1 MRVIIIGGGKMVY
14 FLARQF
20 ASKGYHLTIINR
32 SAGQAELLSRQLKAT
47 VVLGDGSIPST
58 LEEAGARRADVVL
71 SLTPHDQDNLVACQ
85 LAQQRFGV
93 PKTIALVN
101 DPENE
106 PIFKKLGITAT
117 FSATQIIVKLIEE
130 QAQFED
136 ITNLIPVAEGR
147 IHITEVTLAEDAPAV
162 NCSLQALNMPR
173 GALIANIIRNGQT
186 IVPRGESQLQAGD
199 RLILISQPEN
209 YGQALRSLAGET
221 V

>member
-20 ASKGYHLTIINR
+20 AGKGYHVTLINR
-32 SAGQAELLSRQLKAT
+32 NPAEAKALSRQLKAT
-47 VVLGDGSIPST
+47 VVLGDGSTPAT
-58 LEEAGARRADVVL
+58 LDEAGARRAEVVM

-85 LAQQRFGV
+85 LAQQMFGV

-106 PIFKKLGITAT
+106 TVFRQLGVTLA
-117 FSATQIIVKLIEE
+117 FSATHIIAKLIEE
-130 QAQFED
+130 QAQFEA

-147 IHITEVTLAEDAPAV
+147 IHITEVSLTDGSPAV
-162 NCSLQALNMPR
+162 DHTLQSLRLPK
-173 GALIANIIRNGQT
+173 GALIASILRGEET
-186 IVPRGESQLQAGD
+186 IVPGGSTRLQSGD
-199 RLILISQPEN
+199 RLIVISQPEN
-209 YGQALRSLAGET
+209 YGQALRALAGEA